1 MTTAEL
7 LDWRAG
13 GDSGPGGDPVTGPGG
28 DPVTFDTLYQI
39 RSVTKILMMTVMMMY
54 YDQGKLDFDDPIA
67 DYWPEFAKNGK
78 ESITIADVLSH
89 RAGISFFTHLADRP
103 RGIDRRVIARAI
115 EGMTPDWKPGE
126 KNGYHGVIIGM
137 ISDEII
143 SRLEG
148 KYPPMGD
155 ILRREFFEPLGLKDI
170 YLGLPPSEYPRMAKM
185 TVLSPQTEARKRTSD
200 FLNWE
205 EGIQIE
211 QSWVGG
217 VSTAKDLANFMNI
230 FVYEGTYKGKRF
242 FSKEVQELV
251 SKPTNKAGEIDE
263 VLMTPLRWG
272 FGFFLGDSPYVFGT
286 PPHPGALGHT
296 GGSATVAWAD
306 PENKLAVAFLCNGM
320 NNSREAFERYRRVGD
335 LVYGALNLAAEK
347 SVAGTGGG
355 DVAAGEMVSVAEGSF
370 EMGDPWNEGG
380 SGERP
385 VHRVTLSAYEIGKY
399 EVTNQEYA
407 DMLNWAN
414 ANPYC
419 QIGYSDGQFVVESR
433 DGHPMAVHPVVEV
446 SWFGAAAYCNWLSE
460 RQGLQPCY
468 DTSTW
473 ACDFSKN
480 GYHLPTEAQ
489 WERAAAWS
497 GSSHSRY
504 GNGSDTLSPSNATYY
519 SSNPL
524 GLSTYPYTSP
534 VGYHNGASSPAGCY
548 DMSGNVWEWCHDWYG
563 GGYYGGSR
571 GTDPEG
577 PDSGSRRVRR
587 GGSWDFYEYNC
598 RSAFRYYGGPSNT
611 YDSVGFRIA
620 R

>member
-1 MTTAEL
+1 V
-7 LDWRAG
+7 RNVG
-13 GDSGPGGDPVTGPGG
+13 
-28 DPVTFDTLYQI
+28 
-39 RSVTKILMMTVMMMY
+39 
-54 YDQGKLDFDDPIA
+54 
-67 DYWPEFAKNGK
+67 PEFAENGK
-78 ESITIADVLSH
+78 ESITIAEVLSH

-115 EGMTPDWKPGE
+115 EGMRPDWKPGE
-126 KNGYHGVIIGM
+126 KDGYHGVIIGM

-155 ILRREFFEPLGLKDI
+155 VLRKEVFEPLGLKDI

-200 FLNWE
+200 FLNSK

-230 FVYEGTYKGKRF
+230 FVYQGTYKGKKF
-242 FSKEVQELV
+242 FSKEVQDLV
-251 SKPTNKAGEIDE
+251 STPTNNAGEIDQI
-263 VLMTPLRWG
+263 LMLPLRWG
-272 FGFFLGDSPYVFGT
+272 LGFILGDTPYIFGT
-286 PPHPGALGHT
+286 PPHPGAMGHT

-306 PENKLAVAFLCNGM
+306 PKNKVAVAFLCNGM
-320 NNSREAFERYRRVGD
+320 NNSRESMERYRRVGD
-335 LVYGALNLAAEK
+335 LVYRALDLAAD
-347 SVAGTGGG
+347 VNATGTGGG
-355 DVAAGEMVSVAEGSF
+355 DVAPGEMVSVAAGSF
-370 EMGDPWNEGG
+370 EMGDPWNDGG

-385 VHRVTLSAYEIGKY
+385 VHTVRLSAYEIGKY

-407 DMLNWAN
+407 DMLNWAS
-414 ANPYC
+414 ARGYLTTASSSAASAYGRKLLDVGNPYC
-419 QIGYSDGQFVVESR
+419 QITYSDGRFDVESR
-433 DGHPMAVHPVVEV
+433 DGHSMAEHPVVEV

-460 RQGLQPCY
+460 SQGLQPCY

-489 WERAAAWS
+489 WERAAAWN
-497 GSSHSRY
+497 GSIHSRY
-504 GNGSDTLSPSNATYY
+504 GNGSNTLGPSNATYY

-563 GGYYGGSR
+563 GRYYGGSP

-577 PDSGSRRVRR
+577 PGSGARRVRR
-587 GGSWDFYEYNC
+587 GGSWDFYAYNC
-598 RSAFRYYGGPSNT
+598 RSAFRYYGGPGNS
-611 YDSVGFRIA
+611 YDAVGFRIA